1 MPPVSRFPLTGF
13 PAVNAGVAR
22 DVAGRRP
29 AHGFGQ
35 DFFCSMMVLGLSV
48 GSFPGKMRSWE

>member
-35 DFFCSMMVLGLSV
+35 DFFCSMMVRGLSA
-48 GSFPGKMRSWE
+48 GCFSGKMRTWE

>member
-1 MPPVSRFPLTGF
+1 MPPVSPFPFTAF
-13 PAVNAGVAR
+13 PAINAGAAR

-35 DFFCSMMVLGLSV
+35 DFFCSMMVRALSV